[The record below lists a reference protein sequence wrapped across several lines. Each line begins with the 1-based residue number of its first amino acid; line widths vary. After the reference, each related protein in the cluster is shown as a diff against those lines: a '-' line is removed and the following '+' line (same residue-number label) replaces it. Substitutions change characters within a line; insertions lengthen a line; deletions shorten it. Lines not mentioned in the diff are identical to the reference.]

1 MKTQT
6 LEIDGVLEVDTTPP
20 GVDPD
25 EPASFAG
32 EDDDDELTWAQSF
45 ADEPWDDYDP
55 EGDDPESAAD
65 IVDFSGV
72 ELEDDSTYER
82 WLQSA
87 LKALVY
93 PTLGVDGLLG
103 RRTREAIKRFQSRA
117 HILRGRGPRL
127 AVDGIAGKNTIKA
140 LEQLTQS
147 DAPNRHEGD
156 PPVTP
161 QQSQAPAQPQQQE
174 PQVAEPPPTALDP
187 EPEPPH
193 TADTQGITVREV
205 DQDGKTVYV
214 ISSGGDEVRFS
225 YWTEDYRKYKP
236 YNVSRYRGAKKG
248 LIDDQTILA
257 AGYSTSELGILH
269 ANAMKESGGTYGAIN
284 TWDNQIVSWG
294 MAQFAGHAGT
304 LAVLLAS
311 IKENPRSAAAYTRWF
326 ADNGLDVEYGAYPW
340 KNTTK
345 KGWHVV
351 VKDGD
356 KVHRGD
362 DGWSYV
368 RTQPRLLGAFM
379 LAGNDPAI
387 ALGQVLFWREK
398 FLNRAIR
405 KIIGKERGV
414 RGGARVMEYVTAER
428 TLALMVRLF
437 NWMPAYVRR
446 WGDRFLAELAEAEPD
461 RDVYA
466 TTTWDQT
473 LEDWWAERVM
483 KERREVKKGSYD
495 TYALDLSRARGSFVV
510 GESD

>member
-1 MKTQT
+1 
-6 LEIDGVLEVDTTPP
+6 LGGVLE
-20 GVDPD
+20 
-25 EPASFAG
+25 
-32 EDDDDELTWAQSF
+32 
-45 ADEPWDDYDP
+45 
-55 EGDDPESAAD
+55 EG
-65 IVDFSGV
+65 
-72 ELEDDSTYER
+72 R
-82 WLQSA
+82 
-87 LKALVY
+87 
-93 PTLGVDGLLG
+93 
-103 RRTREAIKRFQSRA
+103 
-117 HILRGRGPRL
+117 
-127 AVDGIAGKNTIKA
+127 
-140 LEQLTQS
+140 
-147 DAPNRHEGD
+147 
-156 PPVTP
+156 
-161 QQSQAPAQPQQQE
+161 
-174 PQVAEPPPTALDP
+174 
-187 EPEPPH
+187 
-193 TADTQGITVREV
+193 
-205 DQDGKTVYV
+205 
-214 ISSGGDEVRFS
+214 
-225 YWTEDYRKYKP
+225 
-236 YNVSRYRGAKKG
+236 
-248 LIDDQTILA
+248 
-257 AGYSTSELGILH
+257 
-269 ANAMKESGGTYGAIN
+269 
-284 TWDNQIVSWG
+284 
-294 MAQFAGHAGT
+294 
-304 LAVLLAS
+304 
-311 IKENPRSAAAYTRWF
+311 
-326 ADNGLDVEYGAYPW
+326 VEYGAYPW
-340 KNTTK
+340 KDTTK

>member
-6 LEIDGVLEVDTTPP
+6 FEIDGALEVDTTPR

-25 EPASFAG
+25 EPASFGG
-32 EDDDDELTWAQSF
+32 EEEDDDELTWAQSF
-45 ADEPWDDYDP
+45 VDEPWDDYDP

-82 WLQSA
+82 WLQSG
-87 LKALVY
+87 LKALVF
-93 PTLGVDGLLG
+93 PTLTVDGALG

-117 HILRGRGPRL
+117 HVLRGRGPRL
-127 AVDGIAGKNTIKA
+127 AVDGVAGENTIKA
-140 LEQLTQS
+140 LEELTQS
-147 DAPNRHEGD
+147 DAPSRHEGD
-156 PPVTP
+156 P
-161 QQSQAPAQPQQQE
+161 APASPRTDAPEATAQTQQE
-174 PQVAEPPPTALDP
+174 TPPP
-187 EPEPPH
+187 EPVSEQLY
-193 TADTQGITVREV
+193 TADAEGVLVREIE
-205 DQDGKTVYV
+205 QDGNTVYV

-225 YWTEDYRKYKP
+225 YWTEDFRKYKP

-248 LIDDQTILA
+248 LVDDQTILD

-284 TWDNQIVSWG
+284 TWDDQLVSWG

-304 LAVLLAS
+304 LAALLAAL
-311 IKENPRSAAAYTRWF
+311 KENPRSAAAYKRWF

-340 KNTTK
+340 KDTTK

-351 VKDGD
+351 VKDGE

-387 ALGQVLFWREK
+387 AVGQILFWREK

-405 KIIGKERGV
+405 KIIGEEKGV
-414 RGGARVMEYVTAER
+414 RSGARVMEYVTAER

-461 RDVYA
+461 RDIYK
-466 TTTWDQT
+466 TSTWDQD

-483 KERREVKKGSYD
+483 KERRDVKKGSYD
-495 TYALDLSRARGSFVV
+495 TYALDLSRTRGSFVV
-510 GESD
+510 GENE